1 MTAFLIVIMCLV
13 ILFLLTLYI
22 CFKLTFYVKNKDK
35 IPPKYSLPPGEEYIP
50 FKEIMLSFMK
60 ETEKIPYKECS
71 ITSFDGLTLYGKYYE
86 YKKGAPIELMHHG
99 YRGHSERDLCGG
111 VQRCFSLK
119 RNALIVDLRAHGKS
133 GGNVISF
140 GINESKDTLR
150 WVDYI
155 IENIDKD
162 AEIILTG
169 ISMGAATV
177 IMAGGNPLPTNVT
190 HVVADCGYT
199 SPKAIIQKVI
209 KQMGLPVKMV
219 YPLIKLSAK
228 IFGGFDLEENSPKK
242 ALKNYKLPIIFF
254 HGESDNYVPCEMS
267 RENFEICPSKK
278 VIFTAKNADH
288 GLCYLVDKEGYI
300 KTINEFD
307 YKKKKTV

>member
-1 MTAFLIVIMCLV
+1 M
-13 ILFLLTLYI
+13 
-22 CFKLTFYVKNKDK
+22 TFYAKEKDK
-35 IPPKYSLPPGEEYIP
+35 IPPKYTLPPGDEYIP

-60 ETEKIPYKECS
+60 ETEKIPYTECAV
-71 ITSFDGLTLYGKYYE
+71 TSFDGLTLYGKYYE

-111 VQRCFSLK
+111 VQRCFSLG
-119 RNALIVDLRAHGKS
+119 RNALIIDLRAHGKS
-133 GGNVISF
+133 GGNIITF
-140 GINESKDTLR
+140 GINESKDTLS

-177 IMAGGNPLPTNVT
+177 IMAGGYTLPKNVT

-199 SPKAIIQKVI
+199 SPKEIIQKVV
-209 KQMGLPVKMV
+209 KQMGLPVKIV

-242 ALKNYKLPIIFF
+242 ALENYKLPIIFF

-278 VIFTAKNADH
+278 VIFIAQKADH
-288 GLCYLVDKEGYI
+288 GLCYLVDKQGYI
-300 KTINEFD
+300 KTINEFE
-307 YKKKKTV
+307 KTTFNKNY